1 MPSSS
6 SINVAS
12 SVRILD
18 FPLESELWT
27 AANYYSSSSNFQK
40 QFEMMMNGVRCKK
53 NFENWLKNEE
63 V

>member
-1 MPSSS
+1 MAFVAQN
-6 SINVAS
+6 SIS
-12 SVRILD
+12 
-18 FPLESELWT
+18 PLMELAMT
-27 AANYYSSSSNFQK
+27 ATIRCSSSSNLQK